1 MTDAMTDPSTG
12 PAAGGAGEPGRPA
25 AERPQPDAEPA
36 GPVDP
41 ADPSEPG
48 GPDADPAHPDPADP
62 SEPGRPDADPAH
74 PDPAAPADP
83 PEAFP
88 PTLREVMLRPAWIGM
103 LLLCLVVAGVFAWLG
118 QWQLGR
124 AIDTDPLP
132 PGVTEDVRPLSDVA
146 QPGEY
151 LPEPLVGQRVETS
164 GRLVPGDFLI
174 IQSRF
179 NDGVEGYW
187 VTGQLRLDETETEAG
202 EPTSIA
208 VALGWAASEDDALAA
223 VERLDDEASALGSV
237 AVTGRLISDEGPVPP
252 PAGADPQTMTRM
264 SPAMLL
270 GQWND
275 VDELF
280 VYRPYLTSDEPFG
293 GLEAISSPAPA
304 ETSSVN
310 WLNIFYA
317 VEWAV
322 FAGFAFYLWYR
333 LAKDAWEREL
343 EDFEDDDEADATA
356 TGPDGRTESRG

>member
-12 PAAGGAGEPGRPA
+12 SGTGDPGEPDRPA

-41 ADPSEPG
+41 GKPDTDHAQPAAEPV
-48 GPDADPAHPDPADP
+48 
-62 SEPGRPDADPAH
+62 
-74 PDPAAPADP
+74 APADP

-103 LLLCLVVAGVFAWLG
+103 LLLCLLVAGVFAWLG

-132 PGVTEDVRPLSDVA
+132 PGATEDVRPLPDVA

-174 IQSRF
+174 VQSRF

-275 VDELF
+275 VEELF

-304 ETSSVN
+304 EGSSVN

-343 EDFEDDDEADATA
+343 EDFEDDDETDATA